1 MIYREF
7 GNTGWKISEIGFG
20 AWAIGG
26 DMWGPQDDQKSLEAL
41 HKAADIG
48 INFIDTA
55 QGYGKGHSEKLIGD
69 FLKQRKEKIYV
80 ATKIPAMPGHP
91 WPLPDNSDVR
101 KLFPSKYIID
111 QCEVSLK
118 RLNID
123 CIDVLQF
130 HTWTAGFNVQDEW
143 FEAVSKLKQ
152 EGKVKAFGASVPDKT
167 PDNIIGSIANGRI
180 DTVQVIFN
188 IFEQYPAFNLFP
200 VCEKHKT
207 AVIVRVPFDEGAL
220 TGKYTEETTFPEGD
234 VRKHYFRNNNL
245 KAVVNRVRNIDKNR
259 SENYKQMSLAEYALR
274 FCLSHSAVS
283 TVIPGIRSV
292 EQAIM
297 NAKASDGKKLLKDEL
312 AKISGYY
319 WRKDFWSEEVN
330 LEKID

>member
-26 DMWGPQDDQKSLEAL
+26 DMWGPQDDKKSLEAL
-41 HKAADIG
+41 HKAADLG
-48 INFIDTA
+48 VNFIDTA
-55 QGYGKGHSEKLIGD
+55 QGYGKGHSEQLIGE

-91 WPLPDNSDVR
+91 WPLPENSDVR
-101 KLFPSKYIID
+101 TLFPSKYIID

-118 RLNID
+118 RLKVD

-130 HTWTAGFNVQDEW
+130 HTWVAGFNIQDEW
-143 FEAVSKLKQ
+143 FEAVTKLKQ
-152 EGKVKAFGASVPDKT
+152 EGKVKAFGVSVPDKT
-167 PDNIIGSIANGRI
+167 PDNIIGSIVNDRI

-188 IFEQYPAFNLFP
+188 IFEQYPLFNLFP
-200 VCEKHKT
+200 ICEKHKI
-207 AVIVRVPFDEGAL
+207 AVIIRVPFDEGAL
-220 TGKYTEETTFPEGD
+220 TGKYTEKTTFPEGD

-245 KAVVNRVRNIDKNR
+245 KAAVNRVKNIDQNR
-259 SENYKQMSLAEYALR
+259 SENYKQMPLAEYALR
-274 FCLSHSAVS
+274 FCLSHTAVS
-283 TVIPGIRSV
+283 IVIPGIRSV
-292 EQAIM
+292 EQAEM
-297 NAKASDGKKLLKDEL
+297 NINASDGEKLSKDEL
-312 AKISGYY
+312 KKISGYY

-330 LEKID
+330 L